1 MTADTRWQRYTV
13 SFGSSAA
20 SVIRLPISCTVSMA
34 SLFHVPDV
42 SIAIGANT
50 CVEVMT
56 VYSGRLN
63 IAALFEA
70 VPYTID
76 VSFRWDYNYYY
87 CYYFFLNTLG
97 INNPEG

>member
-20 SVIRLPISCTVSMA
+20 SVIRFPISCTVSMV
-34 SLFHVPDV
+34 SPFHVPDV

-56 VYSGRLN
+56 MYFVRLS
-63 IAALFEA
+63 IAALFQA
-70 VPYTID
+70 VPCTID

-87 CYYFFLNTLG
+87 CYHYYFF
-97 INNPEG
+97 